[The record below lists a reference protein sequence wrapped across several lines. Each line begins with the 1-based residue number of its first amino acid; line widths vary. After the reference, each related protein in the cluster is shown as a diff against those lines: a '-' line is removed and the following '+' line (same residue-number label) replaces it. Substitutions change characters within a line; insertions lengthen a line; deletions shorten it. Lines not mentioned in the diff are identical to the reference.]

1 MFKFHRRIKYLF
13 PEAKELYVVFRP
25 RINFGNKL
33 QGPLRHIS
41 KMEISKKKSP
51 CNKTTTGKGYHYERT
66 SFLVSDL
73 CSELGFLLC
82 QPEVGQFLSLLLKEE
97 PTADTKVRLLIAR
110 TG

>member
-41 KMEISKKKSP
+41 KMEISKKKVP
-51 CNKTTTGKGYHYERT
+51 VTKLPLEKGTTMKG
-66 SFLVSDL
+66 LVS
-73 CSELGFLLC
+73 SSQIFV
-82 QPEVGQFLSLLLKEE
+82 QN
-97 PTADTKVRLLIAR
+97 
-110 TG
+110 

>member
-73 CSELGFLLC
+73 CSELGFLLF